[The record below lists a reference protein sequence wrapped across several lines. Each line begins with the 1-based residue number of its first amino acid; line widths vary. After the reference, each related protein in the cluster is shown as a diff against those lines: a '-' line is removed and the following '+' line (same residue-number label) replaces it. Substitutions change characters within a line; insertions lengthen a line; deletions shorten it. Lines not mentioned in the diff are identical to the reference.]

1 MNFASDNWAGAHPKI
16 AEALGAAA
24 QGFAPAYGASDVDRE
39 AIETISTLFER
50 EVSVFF
56 VGTGT
61 AANALALSA
70 FAKPG
75 GVTFAHREA
84 HVIEDECGAPEWF
97 SGGGRLCP
105 VEGPLGKMN
114 PAALDAAI
122 RRYPA
127 AFVHGGQPAAITLTQ
142 ATEAGTVHSLA
153 EIAAISALAR
163 QHGLPLHMDGARFA
177 NSLVSLSCSPAEMTW
192 KAGVDVLSFGGTKNG
207 CWCAE
212 AVIFFDPAKAAD
224 MPFLRK
230 RGAQLF
236 SKSRFIAAQFNAYL
250 ANGLWLETA
259 SHANAMAARLARAI
273 DAASPAGDTRP
284 RLLMSPRGKP
294 LTQARVRDLA
304 AGPGAVIVCGRFEG
318 VDQRAIEARG
328 LREVSMGD
336 YILSGGEIA
345 ALALLDAVIRLLPG
359 VMGNAESGGDE
370 SFESGLLEHPH
381 YTRPAEWEGR
391 AIPDVLISG
400 NHKKIAEWRRQQALA
415 LTEDRR
421 PDLMALLPQE
431 LPKKRRPKRDKPA

>member
-24 QGFAPAYGASDVDRE
+24 QGFAPAYGASDVDRA
-39 AIETISTLFER
+39 AIETISALFER

-250 ANGLWLETA
+250 ENGLWLETA

-273 DAASPAGDTRP
+273 DA
-284 RLLMSPRGKP
+284 SPRATLGWQPEANEVFALVSRELAGK
-294 LTQARVRDLA
+294 LRAS
-304 AGPGAVIVCGRFEG
+304 GAVFADWHGPTAVALTDGTDRVLIRLVTSFATTEAEIDRF
-318 VDQRAIEARG
+318 
-328 LREVSMGD
+328 
-336 YILSGGEIA
+336 A
-345 ALALLDAVIRLLPG
+345 AL
-359 VMGNAESGGDE
+359 
-370 SFESGLLEHPH
+370 
-381 YTRPAEWEGR
+381 
-391 AIPDVLISG
+391 IS
-400 NHKKIAEWRRQQALA
+400 
-415 LTEDRR
+415 
-421 PDLMALLPQE
+421 
-431 LPKKRRPKRDKPA
+431 